1 MLVTVNI
8 SSLHQSGEQEAE
20 PTEAEPLGDTYK
32 RFIKEL
38 AYTTVRT
45 IEASLISIGQVVRK
59 GWLKFMDPSGS
70 CCSQRR
76 FLLHQGSLSC
86 SEDL

>member
-32 RFIKEL
+32 EIYQGIGLHNCEDYRGKSHVYRAGCQEGL
-38 AYTTVRT
+38 AEVHGPKWKLLFT
-45 IEASLISIGQVVRK
+45 EEISSS
-59 GWLKFMDPSGS
+59 SGEP
-70 CCSQRR
+70 Q
-76 FLLHQGSLSC
+76 LL
-86 SEDL
+86 